1 MATAGDVMNRHP
13 VAIHPDGSA
22 ADAARMM
29 AVHQIGML
37 PVVRDGG
44 VIGIVTDRDL
54 VLRVLAAG
62 LDPATTRISD
72 VASDW
77 VATVTPE
84 TALDR
89 VELVIEERRVR
100 RIPVVSSGRLVGIV
114 SQSDIARRSPGASP
128 HTLEPATVWLE

>member
-1 MATAGDVMNRHP
+1 MTTAADVMNP
-13 VAIHPDGSA
+13 DPIAIA
-22 ADAARMM
+22 ADSSVTAAAQAM
-29 AVHQIGML
+29 AEHQIGML

-114 SQSDIARRSPGASP
+114 SQSDVARSSPQASP
-128 HTLEPATVWLE
+128 HMIEPPQVWLE